1 MIKTISI
8 DDDMLDNK
16 PSQLRKHLKFSL
28 SNRFRALYQSFRL
41 GKLGKNVFIDK
52 GVSLL
57 RFPKNIQIQNDV
69 VIKKGANIC
78 ACNEDAIISI
88 GERTTIG
95 FYTFI
100 YASKGIKIGNDCLVA
115 PFVYIVDSDHS
126 IKAGVNIN
134 LQPNKTAQIIIED
147 DVWIATGAKIL
158 KGVTIGRG
166 SVIAAGALVKEN
178 VAPNSI
184 VGGVPAKLLSK
195 RK

>member
-1 MIKTISI
+1 MDK
-8 DDDMLDNK
+8 K
-16 PSQLRKHLKFSL
+16 SQLRNHLKFSVL
-28 SNRFRALYQSFRL
+28 NKIRSFCQSFRL
-41 GKLGKNVFIDK
+41 GKLGKNVFIDTD
-52 GVSLL
+52 VSLL
-57 RFPKNIQIQNDV
+57 RFPKNILIHNEV

-78 ACNEDAIISI
+78 ACNEQSIISI
-88 GERTTIG
+88 GERTTVG

-100 YASKGIKIGNDCLVA
+100 YASAGISIGNDCLIA

-126 IKAGVNIN
+126 IAAGININ
-134 LQPNKTAQIIIED
+134 LQPNVAEQIIIED

-158 KGVTIGRG
+158 KGVTIGKG

-184 VGGVPAKLLSK
+184 MGGVPAKLLSK